1 MKFTPTLARGQE
13 YYTGTVFEVY
23 DLEENV
29 KCSIGG
35 GGRYD
40 KIIGE
45 FIGDGKEYP
54 AVGISFGLDTIYEIL
69 KIKNEINNKR
79 ISVFIIPMNNKIESL
94 KIAENLRKQNINV
107 DIEMNNRKLKKS
119 LDYANK
125 DNIPFVIILGEDELK
140 ENKVI
145 IKSMKTNS
153 QITVD
158 IEKVVEKFKIINK
171 LEIDEKT
178 GKVIEE

>member
-1 MKFTPTLARGQE
+1 M
-13 YYTGTVFEVY
+13 
-23 DLEENV
+23 
-29 KCSIGG
+29 
-35 GGRYD
+35 
-40 KIIGE
+40 IGE
-45 FIGDGKEYP
+45 FIGDGREYP

-69 KIKNEINNKR
+69 KIKNEINNTNAF
-79 ISVFIIPMNNKIESL
+79 VYIIPMNNKIESL
-94 KIAENLRKQNINV
+94 KIAGNLRKQNINV

-125 DNIPFVIILGEDELK
+125 ENIPFVIILGEDELK

-158 IEKVVEKFKIINK
+158 IDKIVENLEKYM
-171 LEIDEKT
+171 L
-178 GKVIEE
+178 